1 MILNV
6 EEIRETLDRLKT
18 AGIEFFESIPDMDR
32 VSTLNWSDHLSDC
45 YWEQLN
51 EVQQEA
57 SQKLRS
63 NLLQSVKTIS
73 NCITHSPLLTE
84 ADQREISRCVKSL
97 RSALRLRRYH
107 DWDPELLHDEGTVL
121 GIKPS
126 GQSDDLP
133 MDRDKARLVFKSGIN
148 DLLNLVALIEF
159 EPKQPF
165 DERMVNPQATVRFE
179 PNTAFVM
186 MPIDPSEHRL
196 EDLYNEYKECFKR
209 FEITAVRA
217 DEIEHQEV
225 ITDKIREKIKCSE
238 FLLAD
243 LTAER
248 PSVYYEI
255 GYAHA
260 LGRKVIMFRSNET
273 KLHFDLAGYNC
284 PDYQNLTKLR
294 EKLISRLEHM
304 TNRKPK

>member
-1 MILNV
+1 MVLNV
-6 EEIRETLDRLKT
+6 EEIRETLNGLKAT
-18 AGIEFFESIPDMDR
+18 GFEYFDCIPDMDK
-32 VSTLNWSDHLSDC
+32 VSTLNWSNDLSDC
-45 YWEQLN
+45 YWKELS
-51 EVQQEA
+51 EVQQET
-57 SQKLRS
+57 SIKLQL
-63 NLLQSVKTIS
+63 NLLISVKTIS

-84 ADQREISRCVKSL
+84 ADHRDISRWVKSL

-107 DWDPELLHDEGTVL
+107 AWDPELLHDEGTVL

-148 DLLNLVALIEF
+148 NLLNLVDLIEF
-159 EPKQPF
+159 EPKQRF

-186 MPIDPSEHRL
+186 MQIDDSKPGL
-196 EDLYNEYKECFKR
+196 EDLYNVYKECFKR

-217 DEIEHQEV
+217 DEIEHQET
-225 ITDKIREKIKCSE
+225 ITDKIIEKIKCSE

-260 LGRKVIMFRSNET
+260 LRRKVILFRSSNT

-284 PDYQNLTKLR
+284 PEYENLTKLR
-294 EKLISRLEHM
+294 EKVMHRLEKM
-304 TNRKPK
+304 TNRIPK